1 MLLGPQKVE
10 VSGAFK
16 KGSNI
21 HVRTYMLRIEH
32 PYNCPSRIHKG
43 IIDETR
49 GRSPRDHLLFLSVSL
64 RWTAIGVFYA
74 TCILAIH
81 SLSERKSS
89 GASRAET
96 VEPNSDDASWHGH
109 EKKNKSWAAP
119 SD

>member
-1 MLLGPQKVE
+1 MCSCNK
-10 VSGAFK
+10 
-16 KGSNI
+16 
-21 HVRTYMLRIEH
+21 LRIEH
-32 PYNCPSRIHKG
+32 PYNCPSRIHEG

-81 SLSERKSS
+81 SLSERTSS

-96 VEPNSDDASWHGH
+96 VELNSDDASWHGH
-109 EKKNKSWAAP
+109 EKP
-119 SD
+119 IRPTCT

>member
-1 MLLGPQKVE
+1 
-10 VSGAFK
+10 
-16 KGSNI
+16 
-21 HVRTYMLRIEH
+21 MLRIEH
-32 PYNCPSRIHKG
+32 PYNCPSRIHEG

-81 SLSERKSS
+81 SLSERTSS

-109 EKKNKSWAAP
+109 EKKMGR
-119 SD
+119 SDLRSLASRATAIQQSLYLGNPLTQRKDK